1 MSTSEEQNSP
11 EVESPENSEEE
22 KGPETEAPEAEEVA
36 VDASEPVEPLKLAK
50 DKKGAGATI
59 FLFFIVGF
67 VASLIVGWVVFP
79 KLLYSKK
86 KQPIDFNH
94 ALHVA
99 EVEEGCESCH
109 YFRED
114 GSFSGIPTISHCIE
128 CHEDVNG
135 EDPEEEKFVREY
147 VQPGKEV
154 PWLIYAK
161 QPPCVFFS
169 HAAHVKA
176 AKMECITCHG
186 PIGESTESRIYEEN
200 RLTGYSRDIWGK
212 NISGLFNQNPWDRM
226 KMNDCSDCHMKNLV
240 SDKASEAESS
250 LTRQLREMVSVA
262 FPNVM
267 ERKKGS
273 SVQTEKGACFV
284 CHK

>member
-11 EVESPENSEEE
+11 EA
-22 KGPETEAPEAEEVA
+22 EAPEDDEMEAE
-36 VDASEPVEPLKLAK
+36 ASEPMEPPKLTE
-50 DKKGAGATI
+50 DKNGAGATI
-59 FLFFIVGF
+59 FLFFIMGF

-86 KQPIDFNH
+86 KQPLNYNH

-99 EVEEGCESCH
+99 EVEEECESCH

-114 GSFSGIPTISHCIE
+114 GSFSGVPTISHCIE

-147 VQPGKEV
+147 VEAGKEV

-169 HAAHVKA
+169 HAAHVKT
-176 AKMECITCHG
+176 AKMECVTCHG
-186 PIGESTESRIYEEN
+186 PIGESTETRIYEEN

-212 NISGLFNQNPWDRM
+212 NISGIKQHSWERM
-226 KMNDCSDCHMKNLV
+226 KMDDCADCHMQN
-240 SDKASEAESS
+240 ATSEKESGVQQS
-250 LTRQLREMVSVA
+250 LTRQLREMVSVV

-267 ERKKGS
+267 EIKKGS
-273 SVQTEKGACFV
+273 SVQTEKDACFV

>member
-11 EVESPENSEEE
+11 EA
-22 KGPETEAPEAEEVA
+22 EAPEDEEMEAE
-36 VDASEPVEPLKLAK
+36 ASEPMEPPKLTEEK
-50 DKKGAGATI
+50 SGAGATI
-59 FLFFIVGF
+59 FLFFILGF

-86 KQPIDFNH
+86 KQPLNYNH

-99 EVEEGCESCH
+99 EVEEECESCH

-114 GSFSGIPTISHCIE
+114 GSFSGVPTISHCIE

-147 VQPGKEV
+147 VEAGKEV

-169 HAAHVKA
+169 HAAHPFIEPLRRRTVYPGGINGNCK
-176 AKMECITCHG
+176 
-186 PIGESTESRIYEEN
+186 
-200 RLTGYSRDIWGK
+200 D
-212 NISGLFNQNPWDRM
+212 FQNPKQCRLFFYSN
-226 KMNDCSDCHMKNLV
+226 KRICN
-240 SDKASEAESS
+240 
-250 LTRQLREMVSVA
+250 
-262 FPNVM
+262 
-267 ERKKGS
+267 
-273 SVQTEKGACFV
+273 
-284 CHK
+284 